1 MTARL
6 ELNPIRYVSWKG
18 KTLNQITSGLRK
30 NTHTLNAGDN
40 INIFKPNPVKLYR
53 KEIASTTIARGNGRV
68 SSSIQDFE
76 RPNGYSIV
84 ASPINSDGNCVALQN
99 TLDINVPNS
108 KYETGTATQLSP
120 NPNICFSH
128 VDNAR
133 RRCRS
138 GGAAI
143 KQYDITNRKT
153 NYYTSSTQYLY
164 DRNKTFHQNMFGY
177 QSVFNADCDKPTIN
191 PKPTVNPSNGRFK
204 TQGGVTASDYIART
218 RYEEITNAAAKT
230 ANAYGAETANALA
243 YGVNATIYTKKDRVG
258 SSINPTPVIDKNTG
272 ELRRCPIKKLSHAT

>member
-18 KTLNQITSGLRK
+18 KTLNQITSALRK

-53 KEIASTTIARGNGRV
+53 KEIASRTIARGNSRV
-68 SSSIQDFE
+68 SASIQDFE

-84 ASPINSDGNCVALQN
+84 ASPTNSDGNCVALQN

-108 KYETGTATQLSP
+108 TYETGTATQLST
-120 NPNICFSH
+120 NPNICFSQA
-128 VDNAR
+128 DNAR

-164 DRNKTFHQNMFGY
+164 DRNKTFDQNMFKY
-177 QSVFNADCDKPTIN
+177 QSVFQTDCQN
-191 PKPTVNPSNGRFK
+191 PTVKPNNGRFK
-204 TQGGVTASDYIART
+204 TQGGVSASDYIARA

-272 ELRRCPIKKLSHAT
+272 VLKRCPIKKLSHAT